1 MRYFGVHGLG
11 YWRALESLVRFEFWN
26 LWVHVGTNLGCAGNY
41 VCRPPESLL
50 AVVGLSSR
58 RGGVIAFK
66 CCVMLFAQVRAR
78 DGIFEFMLE
87 QTRVVQGF
95 LLVVHPK
102 ACSLLWVCQ
111 AVEAV

>member
-1 MRYFGVHGLG
+1 MRYFGV
-11 YWRALESLVRFEFWN
+11 
-26 LWVHVGTNLGCAGNY
+26 
-41 VCRPPESLL
+41 
-50 AVVGLSSR
+50 
-58 RGGVIAFK
+58 
-66 CCVMLFAQVRAR
+66 LFSHVRAR